1 MNKKFKIVSSIALAG
16 MLITGSLGMNSVR
29 AAETAQD
36 NYETNPVAVYR
47 KLVEGKTVV
56 PFVLANR
63 HDVLTVRDV
72 VGSDMFNGKVKTING
87 VAVASLDEVVG
98 TGDTFTTT
106 DGTEYTIIVYGDVDG
121 NGKINASDALAVQNY
136 SVKLADS
143 DLSDVQKVAADIENA
158 QLEGKSDG
166 AVNSFDALRI
176 KKYSA
181 ELETNIINTL
191 PEEEVE
197 EVTSNY
203 SMTLNDGGYINNQN
217 ASTSKLAIKLNETL
231 DEDVTLK
238 LVISDKDENKIE
250 KNIVVPAHTD
260 YIDTLKEVEVEG
272 EDEVKVKDLDLS
284 GIADLKDGK
293 ITGKLY
299 EGDKEVATF
308 EIVKNTVAP
317 DSASARTE
325 RVSTKT
331 ATLSLDGMGVNPIT
345 KVKYL
350 VQDYDAAPIEDPSK
364 LTKSVDVENNKLTD
378 ATIVDDLDSN
388 NAYKVYYVV
397 ENKYGSQSGIKSV
410 VIAKDIEGVK
420 AETKLDE
427 VEVPDLT
434 EGDATAEFTWKKK
447 ADGKTYIATLYKN
460 GVAIAEQELTD
471 AEKVDF
477 KTQIEKGKAGTY
489 KVSVIVKGEN
499 DGSSE
504 SSEPTV
510 SEEVTVSALKSV
522 ENLTLKNDDDGNPI
536 LTWTN
541 PNGKDDFASYKI
553 DLYCLDENGEEKSA
567 GSVTPCENEE
577 NKVSVPVLANNIIY
591 YAKVTLLAKDGQ
603 MAVVDSETVTSN
615 QFFRVQAPTSLNAT
629 IGSTSIKFKIN
640 PINIPNKEATYK
652 IEVYDYNSESEK
664 NPTIP
669 EFGNCVSKDVTIDK
683 DGYVTVDGLTPT
695 TKYGFRLVATVDGND
710 VQSGYSDV
718 ITTLPVFD
726 SVTVGKL
733 EDAKKENSN
742 KVAVEGDYIWMNG
755 ASYNTDAY
763 HIYELQPAKAVIESL
778 QEGDVVTMNDDATDV
793 SLVIFGKAN
802 ETGSETRDFKET
814 FQNAAVDITNN
825 NFDKALAGTF
835 KSLTLRGT
843 TESGFNVD
851 GVKMKADE
859 QGSANPIVLTNNVE
873 VTASTKAVDYKIEAG
888 ATVTIN
894 DIQVTTAEDVTL
906 TANVGKNLV
915 VNANETANDLTFVNL
930 QDRNGNNSDATIEF
944 KGASDNSSEQKGT
957 ITIKTTGGSVKVSS
971 NQENGVNVSAAMKVE
986 VTNGTVDIQDPSLT
1000 GNKTVTVSVDNDEEN
1015 EIDST
1020 VIALAKTKA
1029 PAHFNKT
1036 VLKDYEDQEIKD
1048 MFGVEKE
1055 DDIKAIRDYI
1065 NSFGLNGTGAT
1076 LTVDKNS
1083 DKVTIVLPEG
1093 TQNAIIGNLK

>member
-238 LVISDKDENKIE
+238 LVISDKDEKKIE

-260 YIDTLKEVEVEG
+260 YIDTLKEVEG
-272 EDEVKVKDLDLS
+272 EDEVKDLDLS

-308 EIVKNTVAP
+308 EIVKNTDAP
-317 DSASARTE
+317 DVTGVKTE
-325 RVSTKT
+325 RVNTKS
-331 ATLSLDGMGVNPIT
+331 ATLSLEGMGENPIT
-345 KVKYL
+345 KVKY
-350 VQDYDAAPIEDPSK
+350 VVKKASEGEPE
-364 LTKSVDVENNKLTD
+364 LTELTNSVDIQNNKLTN
-378 ATIVDDLDSN
+378 ATIASDLETN
-388 NAYKVYYVV
+388 TVYKIYYVV
-397 ENKYGSQSGIKSV
+397 ENEYGSQSIDGLKSA
-410 VIAKDIEGVK
+410 VIANDTNVST
-420 AETKLDE
+420 ETKLDA
-427 VEVPDLT
+427 VNVPDLT
-434 EGDATAEFTWKKK
+434 DTLSAAPEFTWTKKDDK
-447 ADGKTYIATLYKN
+447 PHTYIATLYKD
-460 GVAIAEQELTD
+460 GVAIAEKETSD
-471 AEKVDF
+471 EKVDF
-477 KTQIEKGKAGTY
+477 SEFMDKAGAY
-489 KVSVIVKGEN
+489 KVSVAVKGN
-499 DGSSE
+499 VDGSSQTSE
-504 SSEPTV
+504 STTS
-510 SEEVTVSALKSV
+510 SEVTVSALKAV
-522 ENLTLKNDDDGNPI
+522 ENLTLQNDDNGNVV
-536 LTWTN
+536 LTWSN
-541 PNGKDDFASYKI
+541 PNGKDDFKNYSI
-553 DLYCLDENGEEKSA
+553 ELYSLDTDGNPNHVSTI
-567 GSVTPCENEE
+567 SPCKNEE
-577 NKVSVPVLANNIIY
+577 NKVSVPGISANNTIY
-591 YAKVTLLAKDGQ
+591 VAKVQVMAKDNQ
-603 MAVVDSETVTSN
+603 MATINSDIVTSN
-615 QFFRVQAPTSLNAT
+615 QFFKVEAPNANQATL
-629 IGSTSIKFKIN
+629 GSTSIKFTIAN
-640 PINIPNKEATYK
+640 PIQIPNKTATYK
-652 IEVYDYNSESEK
+652 MEVYTYNAESVET
-664 NPTIP
+664 PTIP
-669 EFGNCVSKDVTIDK
+669 KFTYKTTKDVTLDENNQI
-683 DGYVTVDGLTPT
+683 TVDGLDPT
-695 TKYGFRLVATVDGND
+695 TQYGFRLVATVDGSE
-710 VQSGYSDV
+710 VKSGFSGV
-718 ITTLPVFD
+718 ITTLPAFN
-726 SVTVGKL
+726 SVTIGTL
-733 EDAKKENSN
+733 DDAKKEGSN
-742 KVAVEGDYIWMNG
+742 KVAVEGSTIWISG
-755 ASYNTDAY
+755 VPYDTTTIDA
-763 HIYELQPAKAVIESL
+763 LQAEKDVIAGLKA
-778 QEGDVVTMNDDATDV
+778 GDVVTMNDEVTNVTIVLAGRASGTDDIRTFGTSLANAT
-793 SLVIFGKAN
+793 
-802 ETGSETRDFKET
+802 
-814 FQNAAVDITNN
+814 VDITNN
-825 NFDKALAGTF
+825 DFDKTLTGTF
-835 KSLTLRGT
+835 KSLTLRGNSET
-843 TESGFNVD
+843 AGFNVD
-851 GVKMKADE
+851 GV
-859 QGSANPIVLTNNVE
+859 SSTSPIVLNNGAE
-873 VTASTKAVDYKIEAG
+873 VTSSANKNYKVVAG
-888 ATVTIN
+888 ATANIN
-894 DIQVTTAEDVTL
+894 GLIVTTTQDVTL
-906 TANVGKNLV
+906 TADANKNLV
-915 VNANETANDLTFVNL
+915 VDANTTANDLTFE
-930 QDRNGNNSDATIEF
+930 NSTEGSATIEF
-944 KGASDNSSEQKGT
+944 RGAADNTSEQRGT

-971 NQENGVNVSAAMKVE
+971 YKPTSPDEAVGGVNISAEMKVE

-1000 GNKTVTVSVDNDEEN
+1000 GNKTVTVSVDNDEEK

-1029 PAHFNKT
+1029 PAQFNKT